1 MDLFS
6 SIKNIYI
13 STCNFLIQFQP
24 LDPDLFELQRTLRQ
38 RQCRLT
44 LFLVTLFYCALQRLH
59 FLQVEGVWQP
69 CLEQVCW
76 SHFPSSIGSLSVSVL
91 HFGNSPNIPHF
102 EIIIVFV
109 MVDQ

>member
-6 SIKNIYI
+6 SIKKIYI

-102 EIIIVFV
+102 EIIVFV